1 MCNNSAMLQF
11 VRSYWKTIVTAI
23 FIAYLS
29 LFKPN
34 STIQLPPIPFVDKWI
49 HIVLYTTLTAVALLD
64 TKTRKNNTSSFLLV
78 LLISIL
84 YGGLMEILQQ
94 FFPPRTSSWYDFLAN
109 ILGCL
114 LAFGSITW
122 FVKKKRNG

>member
-1 MCNNSAMLQF
+1 MLQF

-64 TKTRKNNTSSFLLV
+64 TK
-78 LLISIL
+78 
-84 YGGLMEILQQ
+84 
-94 FFPPRTSSWYDFLAN
+94 
-109 ILGCL
+109 
-114 LAFGSITW
+114 
-122 FVKKKRNG
+122 KKKK